1 MSDSKVICTH
11 ELVVRLEQHDD
22 GSVNWLVQPDTA
34 IETTSH
40 ASLEE
45 LANSG
50 APLSALGIRV
60 LWEMLYNNG
69 ITDALDKGN
78 LYLWKKCY
86 MELKQQTSA
95 GPQAIE
101 GELGGEAGE
110 GVVIH

>member
-86 MELKQQTSA
+86 MELKQQSSA

-101 GELGGEAGE
+101 GELAGEAGE